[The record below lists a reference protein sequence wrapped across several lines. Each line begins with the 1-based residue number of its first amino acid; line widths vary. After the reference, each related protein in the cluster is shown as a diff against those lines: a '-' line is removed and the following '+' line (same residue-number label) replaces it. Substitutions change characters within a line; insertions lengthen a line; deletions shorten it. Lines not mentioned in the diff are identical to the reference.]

1 MENII
6 KHFKALVLCEQFIVT
21 GSFALHMYGLT
32 DQPKDLDII
41 LVNPQPESI
50 DALKRLME
58 ANHCKTKPIEGSDLI
73 AIIKH
78 NDVKIDFF
86 KSTKRQNTL
95 QTTSFE
101 MAKVSDIVAAKKRI
115 GRLKDWEQLRR
126 ISNKILSN
134 DEFWHGLNTAKL
146 DHSGY

>member
-126 ISNKILSN
+126 ISNKILSK

>member
-1 MENII
+1 
-6 KHFKALVLCEQFIVT
+6 
-21 GSFALHMYGLT
+21 MYGLT

-126 ISNKILSN
+126 ISNKILSK